1 MKVVVFANP
10 SRYPMAPIFKFI
22 IACCVIVCLPAQSE
36 RDTSRDQFR
45 HPFETLDFFGIKA
58 DMDVL
63 EISPGGGWY
72 TDVIA
77 PSIKGTL
84 YAGHFNPEN
93 GDYFKRS
100 HDRYLKKIESDPK
113 LYGNVKMTVFD
124 AGKEILSVENESVDA
139 VLTFRNV
146 HGWIRSNSESNA
158 FALFYKALK
167 PGGVLGLVQHR
178 AKPGVSVES
187 MGKTGYVSQEYVV
200 GLAKKAGFVLEAS
213 SEINANALDTKDH
226 PRGVWTLPPALRLGD
241 ENRAFYTSIGES
253 DRMTLRFRKPQI

>member
-1 MKVVVFANP
+1 M
-10 SRYPMAPIFKFI
+10 
-22 IACCVIVCLPAQSE
+22 
-36 RDTSRDQFR
+36 
-45 HPFETLDFFGIKA
+45 
-58 DMDVL
+58 
-63 EISPGGGWY
+63 
-72 TDVIA
+72 
-77 PSIKGTL
+77 
-84 YAGHFNPEN
+84 
-93 GDYFKRS
+93 
-100 HDRYLKKIESDPK
+100 
-113 LYGNVKMTVFD
+113 
-124 AGKEILSVENESVDA
+124 
-139 VLTFRNV
+139 

-200 GLAKKAGFVLEAS
+200 GLANKAGFVLEAS

-226 PRGVWTLPPALRLGD
+226 PKGVWTLPPVLRLGD